1 MFLTNREQEKL
12 LIYTAAKLAAERRA
26 RGLKLNYP
34 EAVALISSF
43 IIEGARDGKSVAAL
57 MSEAAC
63 VLSADDVLE
72 GVASMAQMVQVEAT
86 FDDGT
91 KLVSIH
97 NPIRG
102 AAGENGAENIAEN
115 TEKTPAENPAEIG
128 GYIIE
133 EGEIELNAGREESV
147 IEVINNGDRPVQ
159 VGSHFHFFEA
169 NSALA
174 FDRTAAYGKRLAVPA
189 GTSVRFEPGS
199 HKTVALVAF
208 GGRRFVSGFNG
219 LVEGFLDDEQT
230 RAEAFERLET
240 FLGAAK

>member
-43 IIEGARDGKSVAAL
+43 IIEGARDGKTVAAL

-102 AAGENGAENIAEN
+102 AAGKNGAENPAKN
-115 TEKTPAENPAEIG
+115 PAENPAEIG

-133 EGEIELNAGREESV
+133 EGEIELNAEREETA

-174 FDRTAAYGKRLAVPA
+174 FDRAAAYGKRLGVPA

-230 RAEAFERLET
+230 RAEAFKRLET